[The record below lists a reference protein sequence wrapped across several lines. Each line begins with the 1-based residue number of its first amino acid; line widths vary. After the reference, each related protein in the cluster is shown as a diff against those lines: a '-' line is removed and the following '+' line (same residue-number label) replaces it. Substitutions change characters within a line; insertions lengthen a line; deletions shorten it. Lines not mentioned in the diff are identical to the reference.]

1 MAFLLCCSLAPLVAR
16 LVVLTDVARQS
27 ETHENVFQKKGFAT
41 GTHLVARIEIKL
53 RIPLLQRNATAND
66 AGEAPQYRGENQCF
80 NIISNNPVA
89 TRCMSKSWTGQ
100 RRSRGVVSAMEDV
113 AILNFSR

>member
-1 MAFLLCCSLAPLVAR
+1 MSFLLCCSLAPLVAR

-27 ETHENVFQKKGFAT
+27 ETHENVFCKKGFAT

-80 NIISNNPVA
+80 NIIS
-89 TRCMSKSWTGQ
+89 S
-100 RRSRGVVSAMEDV
+100 DV
-113 AILNFSR
+113 PPACNSQIMDFHISEKQNEPPGK

>member
-66 AGEAPQYRGENQCF
+66 AGEAPQYRGENQTTPLRQGACQRAGLDKGGAEVWF
-80 NIISNNPVA
+80 L
-89 TRCMSKSWTGQ
+89 RWKMS
-100 RRSRGVVSAMEDV
+100 
-113 AILNFSR
+113 LF